1 MKDQPLSLTALVAG
15 LVLAGLAVLG
25 AAGCE
30 GTETG
35 NPFQVELRAH
45 AHSSDPDAVGVGAG
59 GAVVVT
65 EAWLSLDPIELATS
79 SDCSAADAVADPPD
93 FGTADHAASG
103 AVLAAFEVDEGDYCR
118 ALLPFVRA
126 AAPLPEGAPPE
137 LEGSTI
143 VLTGEL
149 TASGT
154 PFRLVS
160 RLEQSI
166 DVHALGAVGGRFAL
180 AADQPA
186 LFLGFDVA
194 RWFAAVDL
202 AGAEIDGEGVA
213 VIDDSSN
220 PGLLS
225 AFEADMA
232 AGIELYRDLDR
243 DGSVDA
249 PDDEL
254 LARGQ

>member
-1 MKDQPLSLTALVAG
+1 MRMQPLSAMAIA
-15 LVLAGLAVLG
+15 AGLAL
-25 AAGCE
+25 AAIAAVGCSGCA

-35 NPFQVELRAH
+35 NPFQVELRAD
-45 AHSSDPDAVGVGAG
+45 AHSSDPGAVAVGEG

-65 EAWLSLDPIELATS
+65 EAWLALDPIGLAPS
-79 SDCSAADAVADPPD
+79 SDCDAAEPAGGAPD
-93 FGTADHAASG
+93 FGTADHAAAG
-103 AVLAAFEVDEGDYCR
+103 AVLEEFELDEGDFCR
-118 ALLPFVRA
+118 AVLPFVRA

-137 LEGSTI
+137 LEGSSVFI
-143 VLTGEL
+143 AGEL
-149 TASGT
+149 TATGT

-160 RLEQSI
+160 TLERSI
-166 DVHALGAVGGRFAL
+166 DVRAVADGFALGP
-180 AADQPA
+180 DEPA

-194 RWFAAVDL
+194 TWFAAVDL
-202 AGAEIDGEGVA
+202 AGAELDGEGVA
-213 VIDDSSN
+213 VIDAGSN
-220 PGLLS
+220 PELLS
-225 AFEADMA
+225 AFESDLA

>member
-1 MKDQPLSLTALVAG
+1 MRSQPLSAMAIA
-15 LVLAGLAVLG
+15 AGLALAVI
-25 AAGCE
+25 AAVGCSGCA

-35 NPFQVELRAH
+35 NPFQVELRAD
-45 AHSSDPDAVGVGAG
+45 AHSSDPTAVAVGAG

-65 EAWLSLDPIELATS
+65 EAWLSLDPIRLATS
-79 SDCSAADAVADPPD
+79 ADCAADDPVGGAPD
-93 FGTADHAASG
+93 FGTADHAAAG
-103 AVLAAFEVDEGDYCR
+103 AVLEEFEIDEGDYCR

-126 AAPLPEGAPPE
+126 AAPLPEGAPSE
-137 LEGSTI
+137 LEGSAI
-143 VLTGEL
+143 VIVGEL

-160 RLEQSI
+160 HLEQTV
-166 DVHALGAVGGRFAL
+166 DVHALSALGGRFSL

-194 RWFAAVDL
+194 TWFGGLDL
-202 AGAEIDGEGVA
+202 AGAELDGDGVA
-213 VIDDSSN
+213 VIDDASN

-225 AFEADMA
+225 AFESDMA
-232 AGIELYRDLDR
+232 AGIELYRDLDQ
-243 DGSVDA
+243 DGAVDA
-249 PDDEL
+249 PDDQL

>member
-1 MKDQPLSLTALVAG
+1 MKGSKPLSLLALA
-15 LVLAGLAVLG
+15 AGLALAAMA

-35 NPFQVELRAH
+35 NPFQVELRAD
-45 AHSSDPDAVGVGAG
+45 AHSSDPGAVAVGQG
-59 GAVVVT
+59 GAVAVT
-65 EAWLSLDPIELATS
+65 QAWLALDPIEMAPA
-79 SDCSAADAVADPPD
+79 SDCAAADAIGDPPD
-93 FGTADHAASG
+93 FGTADHAAAG
-103 AVLAAFEVDEGDYCR
+103 AVLEEFELDEGDYCR
-118 ALLPFVRA
+118 AIVPFVRA
-126 AAPLPEGAPPE
+126 AAPLPDGAPPE
-137 LEGSTI
+137 LEGSAI
-143 VLTGEL
+143 VIIGEL

-160 RLEQSI
+160 RREQSI
-166 DVHALGAVGGRFAL
+166 DVHALGALGGRFGL
-180 AADQPA
+180 AEDRPA

-194 RWFAAVDL
+194 SWFAGVDL
-202 AGAEIDGEGVA
+202 AGAELDGDGVA

-220 PGLLS
+220 TGLLS

-249 PDDEL
+249 PDDQL

>member
-1 MKDQPLSLTALVAG
+1 MKAQPLSLTALVVGLALAG
-15 LVLAGLAVLG
+15 LVAVG
-25 AAGCE
+25 AAGCA

-35 NPFQVELRAH
+35 NPFQVELRAD
-45 AHSSDPDAVGVGAG
+45 AHSSDPAAVAVGAG

-65 EAWLSLDPIELATS
+65 EAWLALDLVRWSPS
-79 SDCSAADAVADPPD
+79 FDCVGLVAEGVAE
-93 FGTADHAASG
+93 FGTADHAAGGSTLS
-103 AVLAAFEVDEGDYCR
+103 VFDLPEGDYCR
-118 ALLPFVRA
+118 AYLPFVRA

-160 RLEQSI
+160 RLEQTV
-166 DVHALGAVGGRFAL
+166 DVHALSALGGRFAL

-213 VIDDSSN
+213 VIDGSSN
-220 PGLLS
+220 TGLLN

-243 DGSVDA
+243 DGAVDA